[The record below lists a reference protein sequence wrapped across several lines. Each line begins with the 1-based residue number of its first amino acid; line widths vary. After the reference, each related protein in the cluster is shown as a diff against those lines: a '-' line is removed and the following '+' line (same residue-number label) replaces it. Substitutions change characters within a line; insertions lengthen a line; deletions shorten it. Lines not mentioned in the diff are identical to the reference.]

1 MKAPLA
7 LAGLVLGL
15 LPSAIF
21 AAPAHKTPSAKK
33 AVAATTYQCSKC
45 HMTYTTA
52 QAKKN
57 HYKDPMDG
65 GTLVPVTPKKAPMKG

>member
-1 MKAPLA
+1 MKATLA

-15 LPSAIF
+15 LPSAVL
-21 AAPAHKTPSAKK
+21 AAPIHRMPSAKK

-45 HMTYTTA
+45 HMTYTAA
-52 QAKKN
+52 QARKN

-65 GTLVPVTPKKAPMKG
+65 GTLVPIAPKKAPVKG